1 MRPRGVPIVIDLAR
15 RNDHKRR
22 PIDQSDEAPSDDMY
36 ALKLRRP

>member
-1 MRPRGVPIVIDLAR
+1 MRPRGVPIVIDSAC

-22 PIDQSDEAPSDDMY
+22 PIDQAEEALSDDMY